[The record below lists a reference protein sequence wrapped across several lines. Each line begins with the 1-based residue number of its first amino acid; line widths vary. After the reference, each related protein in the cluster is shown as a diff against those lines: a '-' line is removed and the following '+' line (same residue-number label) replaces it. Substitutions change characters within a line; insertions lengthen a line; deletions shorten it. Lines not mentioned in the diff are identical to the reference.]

1 MTPGRHGD
9 LIYREE
15 IMSDKPATDNFGYP
29 GLEFVFASIARWIN
43 NYREAFSTAGQLA
56 ECAPEEV
63 ARISRD
69 LMIRPTELAGLAR
82 KGPEAAKLLPK
93 MLVALGVD
101 PKNLEDNDPAVI
113 RDLQRLCI
121 TCGYKRTCEHALSE
135 GKAADDY
142 HDFCPNAFTLEAL
155 FKANANPFFWQADDK
170 REKA

>member
-1 MTPGRHGD
+1 MSLGGHDD
-9 LIYREE
+9 LFFAEE
-15 IMSDKPATDNFGYP
+15 TMGKKPATDNFGYQ
-29 GLEFVFASIARWIN
+29 GLEYVFASIARWIN

-69 LMIRPTELAGLAR
+69 LMIGPAELAGLAR

-93 MLVALGVD
+93 MLLALGVD
-101 PKNLEDNDPAVI
+101 PKNLEDNNPAVL

-121 TCGYKRTCEHALSE
+121 TCGYKRSCEHALGD
-135 GKAADDY
+135 GKAADNY

-155 FKANANPFFWQADDK
+155 FKANANPFFWEADDK